1 MANSTKKRVKI
12 DASEYVVYKVG
23 VAFVLLFLI
32 LTGLRRLGRYYSTI
46 AGFEKVYPVTLISII
61 VFAVLFA
68 AAAAAGLLLKKKA
81 LKKACLYVVV
91 LSLLGLITAV
101 LLRKYWTNQMTLIY
115 FLHAFI
121 YCLYMV
127 LLLYQWEFFF
137 YSFATVLSGYIFFRL
152 SKGYGANAQTVIP
165 LLILAAGLAAV
176 VLIAWQASKKNGTI
190 KIGKKTVVLFPASFK
205 PTFLYVICGFWALLM
220 ILSLFIGYGFAYY
233 CIFAAI
239 AFELIAAVYYTFQLK

>member
-12 DASEYVVYKVG
+12 DASESVVYKVG
-23 VAFVLLFLI
+23 AAFALLILV
-32 LTGLRRLGRYYSTI
+32 LTGLRRLGRYYTTI
-46 AGFEKVYPVTLISII
+46 SGFEKVYPLTLI
-61 VFAVLFA
+61 FAVVFLVLFVA
-68 AAAAAGLLLKKKA
+68 AAIAGLLLKKKTIR
-81 LKKACLYVVV
+81 KVCLYVAV

-137 YSFATVLSGYIFFRL
+137 YSVATVLSGYLFFRL
-152 SKGYGANAQTVIP
+152 SKGYGANAQTIIP
-165 LLILAAGLAAV
+165 LVILFLCLAAV
-176 VLIAWQASKKNGTI
+176 VLIARQASRKKGTI
-190 KIGKKTVVLFPASFK
+190 KIGKKTISLFSANFN
-205 PTFLYVICGFWALLM
+205 PTILYVICALWALLV
-220 ILSLFIGYGFAYY
+220 ILSLILGYGFAYY
-233 CIFAAI
+233 CIFVAI

>member
-1 MANSTKKRVKI
+1 MANSTKNRAKI
-12 DASEYVVYKVG
+12 DASEYIVYKVG
-23 VAFVLLFLI
+23 IAFALLILV

-46 AGFEKVYPVTLISII
+46 AGFDKIYPLTLVFAI
-61 VFAVLFA
+61 VFLALFA
-68 AAAAAGLLLKKKA
+68 AAVVAGLLLKKKTF
-81 LKKACLYVVV
+81 KNACLYAAV

-101 LLRKYWTNQMTLIY
+101 LFRKYWTNQLTLIY

-137 YSFATVLSGYIFFRL
+137 YSFATVLSGYLFFRF
-152 SKGYGANAQTVIP
+152 SKGYGANAQTIIP
-165 LLILAAGLAAV
+165 LVILFLCLTAV
-176 VLIAWQASKKNGTI
+176 VLIARQASRKKGTI
-190 KIGKKTVVLFPASFK
+190 QIGKKKIALFSASFN
-205 PTFLYVICGFWALLM
+205 PTILYAICALWALLV
-220 ILSLFIGYGFAYY
+220 ILSLILGCGFAYY